1 MVDAN
6 QPVLNTP
13 QPSQPGPPPGP
24 PALPPAPGKR
34 PGFLLMAAIAV
45 ALAILAVAT
54 TGVVLTRSGGGGAS
68 YGADSPQ
75 AVVQAWAQAM
85 EAHDYTTADSYL
97 SENALANGESS
108 RMMMLFGDG
117 TGFTIVGTSVQ
128 GDRAT
133 VDATITI
140 DVSSMGMPAGVT
152 TTTMSMP
159 YTFAMV
165 RENGAWKID
174 SLGQPFAPQ
183 PQGS

>member
-6 QPVLNTP
+6 QPVSNTP

-68 YGADSPQ
+68 YAADTPQ
-75 AVVQAWAQAM
+75 AAVQAWAQAM

-108 RMMMLFGDG
+108 QMAPFRDG

-128 GDRAT
+128 GDSAT
-133 VDATITI
+133 VDVTYTM
-140 DVSSMGMPAGVT
+140 DFSSVSPPGTGTM
-152 TTTMSMP
+152 TMSA
-159 YTFAMV
+159 TFELV

-174 SLGQPFAPQ
+174 GLDW
-183 PQGS
+183 